1 MAGDKTNADLVGIEV
16 VDLEA
21 EPEDAPLPQALPH
34 AVTHPYDLVRDQ
46 EHTRGRIASGLVG
59 LMAVMVLFSFLTV
72 WCSTVSPS
80 DLKDLLSALMSPVA
94 VLAGSATGF
103 YFGGKG
109 NALP

>member
-1 MAGDKTNADLVGIEV
+1 
-16 VDLEA
+16 
-21 EPEDAPLPQALPH
+21 
-34 AVTHPYDLVRDQ
+34 
-46 EHTRGRIASGLVG
+46 VG